1 MDLRDILNPVDEE
14 PRSQSS
20 SASYHHSQSTIATS
34 ASRATTA
41 ALDDGDTISEVST
54 DVQDDRFP
62 NTPGRNHRGSSDT
75 VPSTVPSA
83 DKHPQQR
90 ELPYITPSPSESRV
104 YNRRANTSPIHLPA
118 LLPPPRRLRL
128 VDDPESIE
136 PVQQAAAAP
145 FSIFL
150 TLLNYAELTLEVA
163 KNLDIDDLI
172 SLYAISRDFHRLV
185 NARFTAMIT
194 AQWFTKASE
203 SGRTFIHRCYK
214 NLCMRDPA
222 RRVNETKP
230 SELRY
235 VPSFRWLRMV
245 LYRERVVDDILQ
257 CLRDD
262 GHCISARAT
271 LTLKKIWFTMDIS
284 DNARRVGLMHNV
296 EFWTA
301 SDLFF
306 ATMFFLKV
314 DMFLT
319 DPSTGNGEMGLRK
332 MLLGQRSLS
341 TLLRVMKR
349 EELQT
354 QLELLRMI
362 VRYSYEPDQH
372 RDLPILGVPPKEIGK
387 LQYEG
392 WGVKETKFIQID
404 ELVMR
409 EAIRR
414 KMNMQQWYIEMLI
427 WGYVHKQTFQDIW
440 TPAKQAP
447 KPKAEADSEEE
458 EEEEQDI
465 GNKGKGPR
473 MRFFADDSDDG
484 EQDGDVGEEID
495 EQEMDV
501 GRYGF
506 GSKTK
511 GRMAA
516 SGKSKEDGS
525 V

>member
-14 PRSQSS
+14 PRSQGSS
-20 SASYHHSQSTIATS
+20 SSYYRSQSTIATS
-34 ASRATTA
+34 ASQATTA
-41 ALDDGDTISEVST
+41 ANDDEDTISEAST
-54 DVQDDRFP
+54 DVHDDRIL
-62 NTPGRNHRGSSDT
+62 NTPGRHHRGSSNT
-75 VPSTVPSA
+75 IPSTVPSP
-83 DKHPQQR
+83 DKYAKQG
-90 ELPYITPSPSESRV
+90 ELPYIILSPSESRV
-104 YNRRANTSPIHLPA
+104 YNRRANTSPTHLPA
-118 LLPPPRRLRL
+118 LLPPPRRRRL
-128 VDDPESIE
+128 INDSEATE
-136 PVQQAAAAP
+136 QVQQTAAAP

-163 KNLDIDDLI
+163 KNLDIDDLV
-172 SLYAISRDFHRLV
+172 SLYAISRDFHMLV

-245 LYRERVVDDILQ
+245 LYRERVVDEILM

-262 GHCISARAT
+262 GHRIPARAT

-296 EFWTA
+296 KFWTA
-301 SDLFF
+301 NDLFF
-306 ATMFFLKV
+306 ATMFFLKL

-319 DPSTGNGEMGLRK
+319 DPSTGNGEIGLRN

-349 EELQT
+349 EEMQT

-372 RDLPILGVPPKEIGK
+372 RDLPILGVPAKEVGK

-392 WGVKETKFIQID
+392 WGVKEAKFIKID

-427 WGYVHKQTFQDIW
+427 WGYVHKQTFQDVW
-440 TPAKQAP
+440 TRVKSAP
-447 KPKAEADSEEE
+447 ESEVDSDSEDEE
-458 EEEEQDI
+458 DI
-465 GNKGKGPR
+465 GDKGKGPR
-473 MRFFADDSDDG
+473 LRFFADDSGDEREDSDVEEERE
-484 EQDGDVGEEID
+484 EQ
-495 EQEMDV
+495 MDV
-501 GRYGF
+501 GKYGLS
-506 GSKTK
+506 SKARGK
-511 GRMAA
+511 MAE
-516 SGKSKEDGS
+516 SGKFEDNG
-525 V
+525 VA